1 MAPFQGVVTGS
12 IPVGCIIIY
21 DPCHWLVEITLQHR
35 TYSENQFGTNVERS
49 IIYVYAKTY
58 HMLRV
63 YGGRAGLMFAF

>member
-1 MAPFQGVVTGS
+1 
-12 IPVGCIIIY
+12 
-21 DPCHWLVEITLQHR
+21 LVEITRRCR